1 MLYQTAIIPIKETF
15 HTFRFGCKRMGK
27 RTGII
32 FNNIMDDFSL
42 PDKPSWSD
50 DAWIAPTNEANW
62 ISPGKRPLSSM
73 SPTIITDKN
82 GDVVMV
88 TGGSGGTKI
97 ITAVAQVGLAYLL

>member
-1 MLYQTAIIPIKETF
+1 
-15 HTFRFGCKRMGK
+15 MGK

-97 ITAVAQVGLAYLL
+97 ITAVAQVCKINAVKLIMVNCHYKVLRKFI